1 MSYLLHL
8 PAFAGGI
15 GHVRPCYVEG
25 FTERSGIKVSLH
37 MPTKFHRLPQ
47 PMEMVLVRLLQES
60 LTNIHRHSASK
71 LADIRLELDAELATL
86 IVSDKGKGFDVV
98 QAASKVGVGIAG
110 MRERV
115 REIGGEF
122 TIHSQPGVYNDKGH
136 DSLERKDCE
145 YDSAS

>member
-1 MSYLLHL
+1 M
-8 PAFAGGI
+8 PA
-15 GHVRPCYVEG
+15 
-25 FTERSGIKVSLH
+25 
-37 MPTKFHRLPQ
+37 KFDRLPQ
-47 PMEMVLVRLLQES
+47 SIEMVLFRVLQES

-71 LADIRLELDAELATL
+71 LADIRLELDAEFATL

-122 TIHSQPGVYNDKGH
+122 TIHSQPGDITIRATIPSEGRTARWH
-136 DSLERKDCE
+136 
-145 YDSAS
+145 SAS